1 MKEEET
7 QAKTNRSE
15 SIRSLIK
22 WNFKSLR
29 RRTSTKRKILSLVR
43 PDNEK
48 INIMKKFSIFFF
60 YMIAV
65 DEIFD
70 Q

>member
-7 QAKTNRSE
+7 QAKTRVRKASDHLLNEILNQRE
-15 SIRSLIK
+15 
-22 WNFKSLR
+22 

-48 INIMKKFSIFFF
+48 NKYYEKVFYFF
-60 YMIAV
+60 
-65 DEIFD
+65 
-70 Q
+70 